1 MGEADAEPD
10 APSPEAPAGSAQGD
24 LVAGLGAVRSHLER
38 IMPEGGRGRRLI
50 GWGVVAWTAIGLA
63 ILAWAAA
70 RVVGRF
76 AGIIPF
82 LVMAWLVVFLLG
94 PPVRWLAARSVAGR
108 RMPYRLT
115 ATAVFVLAVG
125 VVAVVL
131 GFMIPGLVHQTADLV
146 KGSKVLVSKGGATL
160 FDRLSHS
167 SNPLLKRAGD
177 TITKWIQG
185 HAGSVQDYLRTITG
199 AGLQLAHAG
208 LVLLIGGFLGY
219 LLLLSIPESRTLA
232 GTLPASV
239 RDRFEGPLAEVR
251 RIVGGYVR
259 ARLIVST
266 VVGTLATLGLWA
278 IHMPFWLPLG
288 IFVGIA
294 NLVPMLGAWI
304 GGVPVAL
311 VALLTKPPSYLVLVM
326 IVIVISHMVDGY
338 ILSPIVLKETT
349 NLHPVV
355 VLLAVLLGADLA
367 GFWGILAAIPVA
379 GVAQFLLRQW
389 VVPRLR
395 AAGDGAASS
404 SPPSASP
411 SPSVGVAPAPAHA

>member
-1 MGEADAEPD
+1 MAERGGLVRGM
-10 APSPEAPAGSAQGD
+10 AGI
-24 LVAGLGAVRSHLER
+24 RSQLER
-38 IMPEGGRGRRLI
+38 MMPEGGRGRRLI

-63 ILAWAAA
+63 ILLGVA
-70 RVVGRF
+70 GRALGLF
-76 AGIIPF
+76 AGLIPY

-94 PPVRWLAARSVAGR
+94 PASRWVAARRV
-108 RMPYRLT
+108 PYRLA
-115 ATAVFVLAVG
+115 ATVVFVVAVG
-125 VVAVVL
+125 VTAVLLAVI
-131 GFMIPGLVHQTADLV
+131 IPALVHQTEQLV
-146 KGSKVLVSKGGATL
+146 RDSKLLVAKGGATL

-167 SNPLLKRAGD
+167 SNPVLRRAGD
-177 TITKWIQG
+177 TITSWIQS
-185 HAGSVQDYLRTITG
+185 HAGSVQDYLRTVTG

-219 LLLLSIPESRTLA
+219 LLLLSLPEGRTMV
-232 GTLPASV
+232 GFLPAAT
-239 RDRFEGPLAEVR
+239 RERMEEPMAEIH

-266 VVGTLATLGLWA
+266 VVGVLATLGLWI

-304 GGVPVAL
+304 GGVPVAI
-311 VALLTKPPSYLVLVM
+311 VALLTKPPSYLILVLV
-326 IVIVISHMVDGY
+326 VIVIAHMVDGY

-349 NLHPVV
+349 KLHPVV
-355 VLLAVLLGADLA
+355 VLLAVLLGAELA

-379 GVAQFLLRQW
+379 GIVQFALRTW

-395 AAGDGAASS
+395 GMDVAQAG
-404 SPPSASP
+404 PT
-411 SPSVGVAPAPAHA
+411 GVAAVPADGEGA